1 MLDIALK
8 LLLSYLVGGIM
19 GGLVIGRL
27 RGGVDIRSM
36 GSGNLGG
43 TNALRTQGKLFGIGV
58 ILIDVAKGA
67 VAAGV
72 IPGLFVLG
80 ATAQPGWLP
89 YACGAAAVLGH
100 VFPAWSGFRGGKGA
114 ATLVGTILVLK
125 PILVPPL
132 LAVWALFIM
141 LTGYV
146 GLATMVTA
154 NTAAL
159 IVALTMM
166 PAERWLLTYALFMG
180 VLTLFTHRSNIV
192 RMVRGTENHNPRL
205 MVFKRK

>member
-43 TNALRTQGKLFGIGV
+43 TNALRTQGKLFGVGV

-67 VAAGV
+67 IAAGV
-72 IPGLFVLG
+72 IPGLFVLQG
-80 ATAQPGWLP
+80 AAQPAWLP
-89 YACGAAAVLGH
+89 YACGGAAVLGH

-125 PILVPPL
+125 PVLVPPL
-132 LAVWALFIM
+132 LVLWALFIM

-154 NTAAL
+154 NAAAL

-166 PAERWLLTYALFMG
+166 PAERWLLIYALAMG
-180 VLTLFTHRSNIV
+180 VLTLFTHRSNIM
-192 RMVRGTENHNPRL
+192 RMLRGTENHNPRL
-205 MVFKRK
+205 MVFRRK